1 MLSRRELLWPFGRR
15 AEPAPAPPVAAVAPP
30 LAVVSPAPRARGFAG
45 RGVPGATPLPATLV
59 PRVDPARCMATR
71 MACAACVE
79 RCPAP
84 GAMRWAGP
92 MPEVVAAACTGCG
105 QCLAV
110 CPAPVLALEL
120 QPRRTS

>member
-15 AEPAPAPPVAAVAPP
+15 AAGPAVPPTPVAPVAPAPVAAP
-30 LAVVSPAPRARGFAG
+30 PRARGFAA
-45 RGVPGATPLPATLV
+45 RGAPGATPLPATLV

-79 RCPAP
+79 RCPVP
-84 GAMRWAGP
+84 GAIRWAGTL
-92 MPEVVAAACTGCG
+92 PEVVAAACTGCG

-120 QPRRTS
+120 QPRRTP